1 MSYRTILAPL
11 KMEEIDEL
19 VVEQAAYVARLCGAS
34 VTLLVVDH
42 IHTRDAGAYLR
53 ERSRA
58 YLAEKKVYV
67 AEQGVAVETLV
78 LEGEPE
84 EQILRAVDDI
94 KADLVVMGSHGH
106 GHMRHLLLGSV
117 TEAVL
122 REGEVPVL
130 LVKARKGG

>member
-11 KMEEIDEL
+11 KMEEVDEL
-19 VVEQAAYVARLCGAS
+19 VVEQAVYVAGLCGAS

-42 IHTRDAGAYLR
+42 IHTRDASAYLR

-58 YLAEKKVYV
+58 YLAEKMTYAV
-67 AEQGVAVETLV
+67 EQGVPVETLV
-78 LEGEPE
+78 REGEPE
-84 EQILRAVDDI
+84 EEILRAVDDI
-94 KADLVVMGSHGH
+94 GADLVVMGSHGH
-106 GHMRHLLLGSV
+106 SHVRHLLLGSV

-122 REGEVPVL
+122 RTGEVPVL

>member
-11 KMEEIDEL
+11 KMEEVDEL
-19 VVEQAAYVARLCGAS
+19 VVEQAVYVARLCGAS

-53 ERSRA
+53 ERSQA
-58 YLAEKKVYV
+58 YLAEKMAYAV
-67 AEQGVAVETLV
+67 EQGVPAETLIR
-78 LEGEPE
+78 EGEPE
-84 EQILRAVDDI
+84 EEILRAVDDI
-94 KADLVVMGSHGH
+94 GADLVVMGSHGH
-106 GHMRHLLLGSV
+106 SHVRHLLLGSV

-122 REGEVPVL
+122 RTGEVPVL